1 MVTDQVIIMLS
12 TQKNERFSFLIRK
25 GNSHVKVKNKDSIS
39 DRMVS
44 VKFTMSRNNKAAILG
59 IVGLHNIEVQRANPG
74 KSFAIS

>member
-1 MVTDQVIIMLS
+1 M
-12 TQKNERFSFLIRK
+12 
-25 GNSHVKVKNKDSIS
+25 KVKDKDLIS

-59 IVGLHNIEVQRANPG
+59 IIDLHNSEVQRANAG